1 MKVMTLEV
9 SKGIL
14 GPGTHINYR
23 LVMDTSDLD
32 AKEVAGARM
41 GAESMIDAWLSEF
54 NPVSQHEK
62 HHEESG
68 VEKRTPVLQPASM
81 PTDIAEIDA
90 LPWLAKNKEKPQQGT
105 WGWILSDPEKHT
117 AENAAVVRKLLA
129 ALKAYPNGVTLG
141 QYDFRLNGDK
151 DQFIHRVPHKE
162 EGAK

>member
-1 MKVMTLEV
+1 MKVTQLEV
-9 SKGIL
+9 TKGTTRN
-14 GPGTHINYR
+14 GNNINYR

-32 AKEVAGARM
+32 AKEVAGARI
-41 GAESMIDAWLSEF
+41 GAEQMIDAWLSEF
-54 NPVSQHEK
+54 ASDKPESKPIGLGAPVR
-62 HHEESG
+62 
-68 VEKRTPVLQPASM
+68 VPALQPASM